1 MIVTYPGIRH
11 VLPDRVSLDADTD
24 ARVLETVARF
34 IERQQWL
41 VSAVVME

>member
-1 MIVTYPGIRH
+1 MIVTYPEVRH
-11 VLPDRVSLDADTD
+11 VLPDRVSLDASTT